1 MLFFLLF
8 FSQAFAQ
15 ELSPEKLNLTFK
27 EGMAFSK
34 DNDFLMRLRF
44 RVQNRFTLTT
54 ENAEDTKLESA
65 EFQVRRMRLR
75 FDGFAINPNL
85 LYRVQLSFTRGDQD
99 WDNAQVPN
107 ILRDAVAGWRWN
119 ANNVS
124 WVGIAKLPG
133 NRQRVISSSA
143 QQLVDRSLVNAT
155 FTVDRDMGI
164 QHFSQVVPNVW
175 IKGALSNGEGRN
187 QINKN
192 ASLASTV
199 RLEWYPLGAFHD
211 DGDNFE
217 ADLYREPEPRMA
229 FGFANSANQLTA
241 RTGGQTGKDM
251 GDGQFRSMETH
262 FVDLVFKYR
271 GYSLSAEYAKRL
283 VANPI
288 IDMSKKLFVFQGEG
302 YNIQSGYIF
311 ENNWEPSVRY
321 TRVHAGLGIRD
332 QVQSQYQHTVGLSK
346 YINNHLVKFQTDL
359 SYTERPA
366 NAALA
371 YNSDWS
377 LRFQLELGI

>member
-1 MLFFLLF
+1 MFFFLFFLNHV
-8 FSQAFAQ
+8 FAQ
-15 ELSPEKLNLTFK
+15 ELTPEKLNLTFK
-27 EGMAFSK
+27 EGLTFSQDK
-34 DNDFLMRLRF
+34 DFLMRLRF
-44 RVQNRFTLTT
+44 RVQNRFTMTT
-54 ENAEDTKLESA
+54 ENADDTTLQSA
-65 EFQVRRMRLR
+65 EFSVRRMRLR
-75 FDGFAINPNL
+75 FDGHAINPNL

-143 QQLVDRSLVNAT
+143 QQMVDRSLVNAT
-155 FTVDRDMGI
+155 FTIDRDMGI
-164 QHFSQVVPNVW
+164 QHFSQIIPNVW

-187 QINKN
+187 QVNKN

-199 RLEWYPLGAFHD
+199 RLEWYPFGSFHD

-217 ADLYREPEPRMA
+217 ADLYREPKPKL
-229 FGFANSANQLTA
+229 GLGIVNSANQQTA

-251 GDGQFRSMETH
+251 GKDQFRSMETRL
-262 FVDLVFKYR
+262 VDLVFKYR
-271 GYSLSAEYAKRL
+271 GYSLSAEYGKRM

-288 IDMSKKLFVFQGEG
+288 INAADKLFVFQGEG
-302 YNIQSGYIF
+302 FNVQTGYIF
-311 ENNWEPSVRY
+311 ENNWEPSARY
-321 TRVHAGLGIRD
+321 TKVRAGSDIRSLTQD
-332 QVQSQYQHTVGLSK
+332 VSEHTLGLSK

-359 SYTERPA
+359 TYAERDA
-366 NAALA
+366 NRFLA
-371 YNSDWS
+371 YQSNWS
-377 LRFQLELGI
+377 LRFQLEIGI

>member
-1 MLFFLLF
+1 MFLFLFMLSHA
-8 FSQAFAQ
+8 FSQ
-15 ELSPEKLNLTFK
+15 ELSPEKLKLTFK
-27 EGMAFSK
+27 EGLAFSK

-44 RVQNRFTLTT
+44 RVQNRFTMTT
-54 ENAEDTKLESA
+54 ENAEDTTLKEA

-75 FDGFAINPNL
+75 FDGHAINPNL

-99 WDNAQVPN
+99 WDNSQVPN

-119 ANNVS
+119 PNNVS

-143 QQLVDRSLVNAT
+143 QQLVDRSLVNST

-164 QHFSQVVPNVW
+164 QHFSQVIPNVW
-175 IKGALSNGEGRN
+175 LKGALSNGEGRN
-187 QINKN
+187 QVNKN

-199 RLEWYPLGAFHD
+199 RLEWYPFGSFHD

-217 ADLYREPEPRMA
+217 ADLYREPEPRLG
-229 FGFANSANQLTA
+229 FGVVNSANQLSA

-251 GDGQFRSMETH
+251 GTGEFRSMETRLLD
-262 FVDLVFKYR
+262 VVFKYR
-271 GYSLSAEYAKRL
+271 GYSLSAEYGKRM

-288 IDMSKKLFVFQGEG
+288 VDAAKKLFVFQGEG
-302 YNIQSGYIF
+302 FNIQTGYIF
-311 ENNWEPSVRY
+311 ENNWEPSARY
-321 TRVHAGLGIRD
+321 TRVLAGSDIHSLAQD
-332 QVQSQYQHTVGLSK
+332 QFQHTMGLSK

-359 SYTERPA
+359 SYTERMA
-366 NAALA
+366 NSFLA
-371 YNSDWS
+371 YKSDWS
-377 LRFQLELGI
+377 LRFQLEIGI